1 MNSKI
6 KLLVLAA
13 LFSVS
18 SVLAAASQS
27 DGSNKGDVTDGKNN
41 TGDIHNM
48 CWQGSN
54 SGNQHD
60 KNTDTWVLKDKNGN
74 AVLDKDGNQVIC
86 APKTGS
92 NGRPPKHCTHTNKH
106 GMKHKESASGC

>member
-1 MNSKI
+1 MNKFI
-6 KLLVLAA
+6 KLVTLSFTIAFMTA
-13 LFSVS
+13 TF
-18 SVLAAASQS
+18 AASQS

-60 KNTDTWVLKDKNGN
+60 KNTDTWELKDKDGN

-86 APKTGS
+86 APKSNG

>member
-1 MNSKI
+1 MNKFI
-6 KLLVLAA
+6 KLVTLSFTIAFMTA
-13 LFSVS
+13 TF
-18 SVLAAASQS
+18 AASQS
-27 DGSNKGDVTDGKNN
+27 DGSNKDDVTDGKNN

-60 KNTDTWVLKDKNGN
+60 KNTDTWELKDKDGN

-86 APKTGS
+86 APKSNS

>member
-60 KNTDTWVLKDKNGN
+60 KNSDSWELKDKDGR

-86 APKTGS
+86 APKS
-92 NGRPPKHCTHTNKH
+92 NNGRPPKHCTHTNKH